1 MICFL
6 FFINLEMTSDKTDI
20 WHLLDLT
27 NNTET
32 NWFGTA
38 QSLNGRWQIITREF
52 QNLSLGQIILYSE
65 KISILTILEISIK
78 INKLH
83 HCPFQGKCWRKSG
96 LWTMSTIAIYQCF
109 QFPLGGE
116 GNFYLR
122 GSSSTFYDLTHTL
135 YLTHSPLTLL
145 TK

>member
-1 MICFL
+1 MLFSNLLYFTPVSSTSDKYMFIFAVKVNDMFS

-65 KISILTILEISIK
+65 KISILTILETSIK

-96 LWTMSTIAIYQCF
+96 LWTMSTIAIY
-109 QFPLGGE
+109 
-116 GNFYLR
+116 
-122 GSSSTFYDLTHTL
+122 
-135 YLTHSPLTLL
+135 
-145 TK
+145 